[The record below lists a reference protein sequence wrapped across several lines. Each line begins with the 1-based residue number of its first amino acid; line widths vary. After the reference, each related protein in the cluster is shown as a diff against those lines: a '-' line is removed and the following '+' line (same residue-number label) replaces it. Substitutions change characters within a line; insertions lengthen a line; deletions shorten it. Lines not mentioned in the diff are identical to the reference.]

1 MNFDYLYVFIL
12 NAYETTY
19 VKRLDTEK
27 HPFVNFL
34 LLSFN
39 ESVKILWIKAN
50 TYAYSYLLTFT
61 VLINCSSD
69 LKSFSQC
76 RLWAEIEAHK

>member
-39 ESVKILWIKAN
+39 ESVKILWIKAKY
-50 TYAYSYLLTFT
+50 TDDTD
-61 VLINCSSD
+61 C
-69 LKSFSQC
+69 KS
-76 RLWAEIEAHK
+76 LGI